1 MKGDQSSAF
10 LSRLG
15 RALPAFGGSFDP
27 SVSAFLSLLIRPVQ
41 AVPRY
46 RLLLERLCKAMP
58 TAASPSPLPSQ
69 GLVALPSP
77 IGSVDD
83 GKGHEVVFVETAAL
97 AEALRSAKE
106 VAERA
111 EAGIQATALKLNDSL
126 KHKAAQVLMTLV
138 VVFFVRFFC

>member
-1 MKGDQSSAF
+1 
-10 LSRLG
+10 
-15 RALPAFGGSFDP
+15 
-27 SVSAFLSLLIRPVQ
+27 
-41 AVPRY
+41 
-46 RLLLERLCKAMP
+46 
-58 TAASPSPLPSQ
+58 
-69 GLVALPSP
+69 
-77 IGSVDD
+77 VDD